1 MRSLERMKNKSEM
14 ELIGMIQY
22 ELKRELMKKQ

>member
-22 ELKRELMKKQ
+22 ELKRELMKK